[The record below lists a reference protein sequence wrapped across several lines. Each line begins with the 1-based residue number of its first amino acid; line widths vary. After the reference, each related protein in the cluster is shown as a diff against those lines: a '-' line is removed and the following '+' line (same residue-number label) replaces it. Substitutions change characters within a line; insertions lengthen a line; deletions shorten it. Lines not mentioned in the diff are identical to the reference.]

1 MKFSSAP
8 IFSVYSY
15 VSLGMLA
22 QLRLDPGDTE
32 AVTVQVVGDLRTRVQ
47 EMAGP
52 EETRIGMRAPVQL
65 ALVLALPAVRNDSA
79 L

>member
-1 MKFSSAP
+1 M
-8 IFSVYSY
+8 
-15 VSLGMLA
+15 
-22 QLRLDPGDTE
+22 
-32 AVTVQVVGDLRTRVQ
+32 QVVGDPRTRVQ
-47 EMAGP
+47 EMAAP